1 MDQATDDGRTI
12 EPIQLSASD
21 QQKLLQMARDA
32 ISTALLGVH
41 FPESSYCAP
50 PLEQVAGVFVTLRCR
65 SANDLLLRGCI
76 GQVQAEDPLYKSVP
90 ALAVKAARH
99 DPRFPP
105 LAQEELPSLHI
116 SISILSALEQLPEP
130 EAFEIGSHGL
140 LIEGYGRRGLLLPEV
155 PLARDW
161 GKQEFLQALCRKA
174 GLPANSWRDQR
185 VKLFGFTTLE
195 FEES

>member
-1 MDQATDDGRTI
+1 MDQAADAGRTF
-12 EPIQLSASD
+12 EPIQLSAAD
-21 QQKLLQMARDA
+21 QQKLLKMARDA
-32 ISTALLGVH
+32 ISSALLGVH
-41 FPESSYCAP
+41 FPELRNCSS
-50 PLEQVAGVFVTLRCR
+50 PLNQVAGIFVTLRCR
-65 SANDLLLRGCI
+65 LANELHLRGCI
-76 GQVQAEDPLYKSVP
+76 GQVQAEEPLYKSVP
-90 ALAVKAARH
+90 ALAIKAARH

-116 SISILSALEQLPEP
+116 SISILSPLKKLADP

-174 GLPANSWRDQR
+174 GLPSNSWRDRR
-185 VKLFGFTTLE
+185 VKLFSFTTLE